1 MDASGTVL
9 QFDRNAAAVLAADAD
24 ELLGARLDE
33 VIEGALEPLL
43 EAVRAGRER
52 TAMLAVSARTGATLD
67 AVVTVHPVR
76 GGLPG
81 LAALA
86 LIRVPVPLADR
97 FLDPAVI
104 RRALLDD
111 SLPRIGSTLDLD
123 LLSRGLMD
131 VLVPHFC
138 NAGALLLLESMVD
151 ADEPSAPGGDQL
163 MRRMAIG
170 FDDADPAWDATFPTG
185 ETLTYPAGTPYARC
199 VATGEPVLL
208 ALGDERATEIAA
220 VWRRPPVADLL
231 KGASMLLLPIVADGA
246 VPGFFVCTRNTAH
259 RPFDA
264 YDVEIGM
271 EFASR
276 ASIFIESARRYGR
289 ERATALTLQRS
300 LLPTGL
306 SAPATV
312 EVHHRY
318 LPGSRLIE
326 VGGDWYES
334 IALPGARVALVVGD
348 VAGHGVRAAVTMGR
362 LRTAIHTLAGLEL
375 PPAEALERLDS
386 LMVTL
391 GEREPHFATC
401 AYVEYDAVTGRCE
414 VASAGHLP
422 PLLAPPGADAE
433 YLAVPPAPPLGV
445 GDGPIVSRAFTVEDG
460 TLLFL
465 YTDGLVENRAR
476 DIDDGLARLRRT
488 FAAGATER
496 PLEELCQEALDG
508 VYDDQHRDDIAML
521 VARLHRIPAGDHAS
535 WELPGDP
542 AAVRRARGLIR
553 DRLAGWGLEE
563 MVDSTV
569 LLASELVTNAIRH
582 AGGRITLRLVREG
595 GLVCEVFD
603 SSDGR
608 PRVRQHGAALEGAA
622 GADGADPDGADRGA
636 AGMAETGRGL
646 HVVGR
651 LSERWGVRRTAG
663 GKAVWCEQS
672 LP

>member
-1 MDASGTVL
+1 MDASGKIL
-9 QFDRNAAAVLAADAD
+9 QFDRNAAAVLAENPED
-24 ELLGARLDE
+24 LLGARLGE
-33 VIEGALEPLL
+33 VISGAQDPLD
-43 EAVRAGRER
+43 EALRFERER
-52 TAMLAVSARTGATLD
+52 TTMLTVETWQGASYD
-67 AVVTVHPVR
+67 AVVTVHPMS
-76 GGLPG
+76 GSTPD

-104 RRALLDD
+104 RRALLED
-111 SLPRIGSTLDLD
+111 SLPRLGATLDLE
-123 LLSRGLMD
+123 LLARGLMS

-138 NAGALLLLESMVD
+138 NSGGLLMLESLVD
-151 ADEPSAPGGDQL
+151 ADEPPPQPEDGEGTPAL
-163 MRRMAIG
+163 RRMAVAS
-170 FDDADPAWDATFPTG
+170 DDGDQSWDATFPTG
-185 ETLTYPAGTPYARC
+185 EVFTYPPGTPYVRC
-199 VATGEPVLL
+199 METGAPVLVG
-208 ALGDERATEIAA
+208 LGGEGAARIAEN
-220 VWRRPPVADLL
+220 WRRPPVADLL
-231 KGASMLLLPIVADGA
+231 KGASMLILPIFADGA
-246 VPGFFVCTRNTAH
+246 MLGFFVCTRNVAH

-264 YDVEIGM
+264 YDIEIGM

-276 ASIFIESARRYGR
+276 AAIFIESARRYGR
-289 ERATALTLQRS
+289 ERATALTLQRAM
-300 LLPTGL
+300 LPTDL
-306 SAPATV
+306 SAPSSV

-334 IALPGARVALVVGD
+334 IALPGGRVALVVGD

-362 LRTAIHTLAGLEL
+362 LRTAIHTLAQLEL

-386 LMVTL
+386 LMQTL

-401 AYVEYDAVTGRCE
+401 AYVVYDAVSGRCE

-422 PLLAPPGADAE
+422 PLLAPPDADAAF
-433 YLAVPPAPPLGV
+433 LDVPPAPPLGV
-445 GDGPIVSRAFTVEDG
+445 GDGPVVTREFTVEDG

-488 FAAGATER
+488 FARGAAAR
-496 PLEELCQEALDG
+496 PLEDLCQATLDG
-508 VYDDQHRDDIAML
+508 VFDDQHRDDIAML
-521 VARLHRIPAGDHAS
+521 VARLRRIPADDHVA
-535 WELPGDP
+535 WELPAHP

-553 DRLAGWGLEE
+553 ARLKQWGLAELSPATE
-563 MVDSTV
+563 
-569 LLASELVTNAIRH
+569 LLASELVTNALTH
-582 AGGRITLRLVREG
+582 ADGRVTVRLVREG

-608 PRVRQHGAALEGAA
+608 PRIRHDEG
-622 GADGADPDGADRGA
+622 DDL
-636 AGMAETGRGL
+636 AETGRGL

-651 LSERWGVRRTAG
+651 LARRWGVRRTAG
-663 GKAVWCEQS
+663 GKAVWCEQE

>member
-1 MDASGTVL
+1 MDASGKIL
-9 QFDRNAAAVLAADAD
+9 QFDRNAAAVLAENPED
-24 ELLGARLDE
+24 LLGARLGE
-33 VIEGALEPLL
+33 VIAGAQDPLD
-43 EAVRAGRER
+43 EALRFERER
-52 TAMLAVSARTGATLD
+52 TTMLTVETRQGATYD
-67 AVVTVHPVR
+67 AVVTVHPMS
-76 GGLPG
+76 GGPALAGGPSRQG
-81 LAALA
+81 DAAPAALA
-86 LIRVPVPLADR
+86 VIRVPVPLADR

-104 RRALLDD
+104 RRALLED
-111 SLPRIGSTLDLD
+111 SLPRLGATLDLE
-123 LLSRGLMD
+123 LLARGLMS

-138 NAGALLLLESMVD
+138 NSGGLLLMESLVD
-151 ADEPSAPGGDQL
+151 ADEDPPQQQAGGSPAL
-163 MRRMAIG
+163 RRMAVA
-170 FDDADPAWDATFPTG
+170 FDDGDQAWDATFPTG
-185 ETLTYPAGTPYARC
+185 EVLSYPEGTPYVRC
-199 VATGEPVLL
+199 LRTGAPVLVG
-208 ALGDERATEIAA
+208 LGGEGASRIADA
-220 VWRRPPVADLL
+220 WRRPPVSDLL
-231 KGASMLLLPIVADGA
+231 KGASMLILPIFADGA
-246 VPGFFVCTRNTAH
+246 MLGFFVCTRNVAH

-264 YDVEIGM
+264 YDIEIGM

-276 ASIFIESARRYGR
+276 AAIFIESARRYGR

-300 LLPTGL
+300 MLPTGL
-306 SAPATV
+306 SAPSSV

-334 IALPGARVALVVGD
+334 IALPGGRVALVVGD

-362 LRTAIHTLAGLEL
+362 LRTAIHTLAALEL

-386 LMVTL
+386 LMRTL

-401 AYVEYDAVTGRCE
+401 AYVVYDAVSGRCE

-422 PLLAPPGADAE
+422 PLLAPPDADARF
-433 YLAVPPAPPLGV
+433 LDVPPAPPLGV
-445 GDGPIVSRAFTVEDG
+445 GDGPVVTREFTVEDG

-488 FAAGATER
+488 FARGAAAR
-496 PLEELCQEALDG
+496 PLEDLCQATLDG
-508 VYDDQHRDDIAML
+508 VFDDQHRDDIAML
-521 VARLHRIPAGDHAS
+521 VARLRRIPADDHVS
-535 WELPGDP
+535 WELPADP

-553 DRLAGWGLEE
+553 ARLGEWGLGDLSPTTE
-563 MVDSTV
+563 

-582 AGGRITLRLVREG
+582 AGGRLTLRLVREG

-608 PRVRQHGAALEGAA
+608 PRIRHQE
-622 GADGADPDGADRGA
+622 DADP
-636 AGMAETGRGL
+636 AESGRGL

-651 LSERWGVRRTAG
+651 LAQRWGVRRTAR
-663 GKAVWCEQS
+663 GKAVWCEQE

>member
-1 MDASGTVL
+1 MDSSGRIL
-9 QFDRNAAAVLAADAD
+9 QFDRNAAAVLSGKPDG
-24 ELLGARLDE
+24 LLGARLDE
-33 VIEGALEPLL
+33 VIAGAWAPLL
-43 EAVRAGRER
+43 EALAGGRER
-52 TAMLAVSARTGATLD
+52 TAKLSVETPSGGTLD
-67 AVVTVHPVR
+67 AVVTVHPMN
-76 GGLPG
+76 GGAPG

-86 LIRVPVPLADR
+86 VVKVPVPLADR
-97 FLDPAVI
+97 FVDPAVI

-111 SLPRIGSTLDLD
+111 ALPRIGATLDLD
-123 LLSRGLMD
+123 LLARGLMD
-131 VLVPHFC
+131 VLIPHFC
-138 NAGALLLLESMVD
+138 NSGALLLLESLLD
-151 ADEPSAPGGDQL
+151 ADAPPAVADGCL
-163 MRRMAIG
+163 LRRLAIG
-170 FDDADPAWDATFPTG
+170 FDDGDSAWDAAFPTG
-185 ETLTYPAGTPYARC
+185 ETLVYPQGTPYTRC
-199 VATGEPVLL
+199 MRTGEPVLVGFG
-208 ALGDERATEIAA
+208 GDGAAELAA

-231 KGASMLLLPIVADGA
+231 KGASMLLLPLHAGGGV
-246 VPGFFVCTRNTAH
+246 VGFFVCCRNVAH

-271 EFASR
+271 QFASR
-276 ASIFIESARRYGR
+276 ASILIESARRYGR

-306 SAPATV
+306 SAPSPV

-348 VAGHGVRAAVTMGR
+348 VAGHGVKAAVTMGR

-386 LMVTL
+386 LMRTL

-401 AYVEYDAVTGRCE
+401 AYVVYDAVSGRCE
-414 VASAGHLP
+414 AASAGHLP
-422 PLLAPPGADAE
+422 PLLAPPGGE
-433 YLAVPPAPPLGV
+433 PRYLDVPPAPPLGV
-445 GDGPIVSRAFTVEDG
+445 GDGPIVSREFTVEDG

-488 FAAGATER
+488 FGSGAAAR
-496 PLEELCQEALDG
+496 PLEELCQAALDG

-521 VARLHRIPAGDHAS
+521 VARLRRIPADHHAT
-535 WELPGDP
+535 WELPAEP
-542 AAVRRARGLIR
+542 AAVRRARGLVR
-553 DRLAGWGLEE
+553 DRLARWDLHELA
-563 MVDSTV
+563 DSTA
-569 LLASELVTNAIRH
+569 LLVSELVTNAIRH
-582 AGGRITLRLVREG
+582 AGGRVTLRLVREG

-603 SSDGR
+603 RADGR
-608 PRVRQHGAALEGAA
+608 PRVHHGGE
-622 GADGADPDGADRGA
+622 DEMP
-636 AGMAETGRGL
+636 ETGRGL

-651 LSERWGVRRTAG
+651 LAQRWGVRRTAG
-663 GKAVWCEQS
+663 GKVVWCEQE